1 MGMLIGEM
9 ITRLNGAAR
18 YSPPFAR
25 GGQDVLLS
33 LDSMDVPGGG
43 VQLNIVV
50 QHKDESATG
59 WTNWGNFTAI
69 TTTGVKT
76 LTLTGAKEMIRFEFT
91 VTGGLSPQVYDTFLY
106 NMLSPNWMP

>member
-9 ITRLNGAAR
+9 ITRLNGVAR
-18 YSPPFAR
+18 YSPAFGR
-25 GGQDVLLS
+25 GGQSALFSIDML
-33 LDSMDVPGGG
+33 DVPGGS
-43 VQLNIVV
+43 VQLGIVV
-50 QHKDESATG
+50 QHKDESATS

-91 VTGGLSPQVYDTFLY
+91 ISAGLSPQVYDTFLF